1 MEEVNGRK
9 KIGVVGLAKGWSSNR
24 LADAVENLTGYRC
37 LVELDRVVFDVEGGK
52 VLQDGVDITALDA
65 LIVKKIAASYS
76 PELMDRLEVLRF
88 LYRNGLPIFS
98 NPDAMGR
105 SIDRLS
111 CTAMLRIGK
120 IPMPPTV
127 VTESTAEAI
136 RAVKRFGQAI
146 LKPLYTSKARGM
158 DLVEENSDLRDKI
171 EDFRQRGNRLI
182 YVQKM
187 MDLPGRDLGLTF
199 LGGKYLATY
208 ARVKNG
214 DSWNTTIRTGGRYEP
229 HEPSEDIIEL
239 AERAQSLFGLDFTC
253 VDVAETRE
261 GPVVF
266 EVSAFGGFRGLREAH
281 GIEAA
286 DIYAKY
292 VLEKIGR

>member
-9 KIGVVGLAKGWSSNR
+9 RIGVVGLSKGWSSNR

-37 LVELDRVVFDVEGGK
+37 LVELDRVVFDVEGGR
-52 VLQDGVDITALDA
+52 VLQDDVDITTFDA

-76 PELMDRLEVLRF
+76 PDLMDRLEVLRF
-88 LYRNGLPIFS
+88 LYRSGLPVFS

-111 CTAMLRIGK
+111 CTAMLRVGD

-127 VTESTAEAI
+127 VTERADEAV
-136 RAVKRFGQAI
+136 RAVRRFGRAI

-158 DLVEENSDLRDKI
+158 EVVEESADLREKI
-171 EDFRQRGNRLI
+171 EGFRLRGNRLI

-187 MDLPGRDLGLTF
+187 MDLPGRDLGITF
-199 LGGKYLATY
+199 LGGSYVATY

-214 DSWNTTIRTGGRYEP
+214 DSWNTTIRTGGKYEP
-229 HEPSEDIIEL
+229 HEPSDVIVDL
-239 AERAQSLFGLDFTC
+239 ATRAQALFGLDFTC
-253 VDVAETRE
+253 VDIAETRD

-281 GIEAA
+281 GIDAA
-286 DIYAKY
+286 DMYAKY
-292 VLEKIGR
+292 VLEKIGK